1 MLRQCV
7 QKSSPVRVHTAAV
20 VRSTS
25 STSATTAAAAPA
37 SADKIHEIRE
47 RLAKGP
53 NFQDFVQNP
62 NYTKDEWTEYE
73 GKLRREKG
81 ENERLRLPPWLKT
94 TIPIGKNYAKIKE
107 QLRELK
113 LATVCE
119 EARCPNIGECWGGG
133 EHGTQTATIM
143 LMGDTCTRG
152 CRFCSVKTARNPPPL
167 DPTEPVNTAKAIAS
181 WGLDYIVLT
190 SVDRDD
196 LADGGSKHIAETV
209 REIKQR
215 NPNIFV
221 ECLVPDFRGDL
232 ACVETIATS
241 GLDVYAHN
249 IETVEKLTPFVRDR
263 RARYRQTLHVL
274 REAKRFNPRLVT
286 KSSIMLGLG
295 ETDAEVEQTMR
306 DLREA
311 GVECLTLGQ
320 YMQPTKK
327 HLKVIEYVT
336 PEKFKQWELLGND
349 LGFLY
354 TASGPLVRSS
364 YKAGEFFITSI
375 LKNRQAQADKAA
387 KEQQKQ
393 EQQ

>member
-1 MLRQCV
+1 MFGMLRALKTHV
-7 QKSSPVRVHTAAV
+7 EAPIVVATRAV
-20 VRSTS
+20 STN
-25 STSATTAAAAPA
+25 AE
-37 SADKIHEIRE
+37 KLEEIRE

-62 NYTKDEWTEYE
+62 ENSRSEWEKYE

-81 ENERLRLPPWLKT
+81 EEQRLRLPPWLKT
-94 TIPIGKNYAKIKE
+94 TIPVGKNYAKIKA
-107 QLRELK
+107 QMRELK
-113 LATVCE
+113 LSTVCE

-152 CRFCSVKTARNPPPL
+152 CRFCSVKTARRPPPL
-167 DPTEPVNTAKAIAS
+167 DVNEPVNTATAIAS

-196 LADGGSKHIAETV
+196 LPDGGSKHIAETV
-209 REIKQR
+209 REIKAR
-215 NPNIFV
+215 NSNIFV
-221 ECLVPDFRGDL
+221 ECLVPDFRGNL
-232 ACVETIATS
+232 ECVETIANS

-249 IETVEKLTPFVRDR
+249 IETVEKLTPYVRDR
-263 RARYRQTLHVL
+263 RAHYRQTLQVL
-274 REAKRFNPRLVT
+274 TEAKRFNPNLIT

-295 ETDAEVEQTMR
+295 ETDGEIECTLK

-311 GVECLTLGQ
+311 GVDCVTLGQ
-320 YMQPTKK
+320 YMQPTNK

-336 PEKFKQWELLGND
+336 PEKFKHWEERGNA

-375 LKNRQAQADKAA
+375 LENRKKRQNATEIA
-387 KEQQKQ
+387 KE
-393 EQQ
+393 

>member
-7 QKSSPVRVHTAAV
+7 PKSPVRVHTSACGALRSAA
-20 VRSTS
+20 TN
-25 STSATTAAAAPA
+25 ATAPA
-37 SADKIHEIRE
+37 SKEKIEEIRE
-47 RLAKGP
+47 RLTKGP

-62 NYTKDEWTEYE
+62 EYTREEWTDYE

-94 TIPIGKNYAKIKE
+94 TIPMGKNFAKIKT

-152 CRFCSVKTARNPPPL
+152 CRFCSVKTARKPPPL
-167 DPTEPVNTAKAIAS
+167 DPAEPVNTAKAIAS

-196 LADGGSKHIAETV
+196 LPDGGSNHIAETV
-209 REIKQR
+209 REIKER

-221 ECLVPDFRGDL
+221 ECLVPDFRGDTK
-232 ACVETIATS
+232 CVETIANS

-263 RARYRQTLHVL
+263 RAHYRQTLTVL
-274 REAKRFNPRLVT
+274 REAKQFNPKLVT

-295 ETDAEVEQTMR
+295 ETDAEVEQTML

-320 YMQPTKK
+320 YMQPTNK

-336 PEKFKQWELLGND
+336 PEKFKHWEKRGNE

-375 LKNRQAQADKAA
+375 LKSR
-387 KEQQKQ
+387 Q
-393 EQQ
+393 EQTEKVVEAEETKGN